1 MDFKDFIDNVEHKN
15 YHIRTALMELNNHLG
30 SVADDFIKK
39 CIVFEMEEEHGIV
52 GMFKDIVEINN
63 VKMEMRTEMKRRFEE
78 VKVQFIIGAIMI
90 FLFLGGVIAIYPDV
104 AYFYLKMP
112 IGQIILALD
121 LLIMVAE
128 FVFITYLRAKE
139 L

>member
-1 MDFKDFIDNVEHKN
+1 
-15 YHIRTALMELNNHLG
+15 
-30 SVADDFIKK
+30 
-39 CIVFEMEEEHGIV
+39 MEEEHGIV

>member
-1 MDFKDFIDNVEHKN
+1 
-15 YHIRTALMELNNHLG
+15 
-30 SVADDFIKK
+30 
-39 CIVFEMEEEHGIV
+39 
-52 GMFKDIVEINN
+52 
-63 VKMEMRTEMKRRFEE
+63 
-78 VKVQFIIGAIMI
+78 MI